1 MNYKVNKPAAKR
13 SLQPDNIIFFI
24 SFFIN
29 FSIEI
34 ADAFSL
40 LQRKHQ
46 TKKLSISHTSLKNY

>member
-1 MNYKVNKPAAKR
+1 MNYKVNKPVAKL
-13 SLQPDNIIFFI
+13 SLQPDNIFFI

-46 TKKLSISHTSLKNY
+46 TKKTIN